1 MKNLAKHIERYFTF
15 EGRATRRTSWIAV
28 LLPLALINVV
38 ISLTVAACITIAA
51 MSEAEAIYWFL
62 DYAFDYVAIFALLL
76 TPLYWSSL
84 AIAVRRLHDCGL
96 SAWTVCAGLVPVLG
110 PLYLLVV
117 CGFSKD
123 DPGLNEYCEGP
134 PAKEDR

>member
-1 MKNLAKHIERYFTF
+1 
-15 EGRATRRTSWIAV
+15 
-28 LLPLALINVV
+28 
-38 ISLTVAACITIAA
+38 

-96 SAWTVCAGLVPVLG
+96 SGWTVCAGLVPVLG

-117 CGFSKD
+117 CGFSKG
-123 DPGLNEYCEGP
+123 DPGPNEYGEGP